1 MRAKGPM
8 RLFLRGP
15 KLNRRMFSF
24 SSSGCYWVGRG
35 CDATAAGH
43 EGDENQ
49 CPEMF
54 VRLRIV
60 VS

>member
-8 RLFLRGP
+8 RLFLRGL
-15 KLNRRMFSF
+15 KLNRRISSF
-24 SSSGCYWVGRG
+24 SSSGCYSVGRG

-43 EGDENQ
+43 EGDLSQ

-54 VRLRIV
+54 VQLGIA